1 MYIWEFMTKALIF
14 KPKKLKEGWEHKNG
28 FYVSID
34 AKSALV
40 AIDKGRSERKISK
53 ITKPNF
59 YEKIDKEILRPRA
72 ETQLYEIQSSSN
84 NYIEIITAFGGFGI
98 LAFLVELVPVIWS
111 RPERDSVRVFLI
123 LIATLGLFIF
133 LYFRKKQMDKNNIEA
148 FLDIEDALYK
158 QEYDES
164 QYKN

>member
-1 MYIWEFMTKALIF
+1 M
-14 KPKKLKEGWEHKNG
+14 
-28 FYVSID
+28 
-34 AKSALV
+34 
-40 AIDKGRSERKISK
+40 
-53 ITKPNF
+53 
-59 YEKIDKEILRPRA
+59 
-72 ETQLYEIQSSSN
+72 
-84 NYIEIITAFGGFGI
+84 
-98 LAFLVELVPVIWS
+98 AFLVELVPVIWS